1 MLLGELHSQ
10 YEQMLQN
17 HGEVKSVNRTRLKD
31 EQFPEHRSTLTENG
45 FDTISQRH

>member
-17 HGEVKSVNRTRLKD
+17 HGVEKSVNRTRLKD
-31 EQFPEHRSTLTENG
+31 NILEQFPEAQEH
-45 FDTISQRH
+45 FDGKQF